1 MFFSK
6 FKKTGAVNLVHSND
20 LMAVLIKLNIL
31 SKINEGKIK
40 CKFTK
45 KKITIDNLHAVFYE
59 NNDIKAVSNSVEA
72 IKQFSAYLNEK
83 TL

>member
-1 MFFSK
+1 MK
-6 FKKTGAVNLVHSND
+6 VKLNVNL
-20 LMAVLIKLNIL
+20 L
-31 SKINEGKIK
+31 
-40 CKFTK
+40 K